1 MRTMLTPALCLAL
14 TAACAGVSL
23 PVPGGSSTGTGTATA
38 PADVNAEI
46 VRYTNDARARN
57 GLPGLAPDA
66 RLMEA
71 ARLHAGQMA
80 SYQRLEHTISGARYP
95 DMQSRLEAAGYD
107 YANAAEN
114 IAWNQ
119 ANAQSAVTTWMNSA
133 GHRANI
139 LNPQLTQI
147 GVAMARSARGEPY
160 WIQVFGRPR

>member
-1 MRTMLTPALCLAL
+1 MRKLTSALCFAGL
-14 TAACAGVSL
+14 TIGCTGLPL
-23 PVPGGSSTGTGTATA
+23 PVPAGGSSAGTSGSSG
-38 PADVNAEI
+38 DVTAEI
-46 VRYTNDARARN
+46 VRFTNDARIRN
-57 GLPGLAPDA
+57 GLPALTADT

-71 ARLHAGQMA
+71 ARLHAQQMA

-95 DMQSRLEAAGYD
+95 DMQSRLDAAGYV

-119 ANAQSAVTTWMNSA
+119 PNAQGAVTTWMNSA
-133 GHRANI
+133 GHRTNI

-147 GVAMARSARGEPY
+147 GAAMARSARGEPY

>member
-1 MRTMLTPALCLAL
+1 MLTSALCFAGLSIG
-14 TAACAGVSL
+14 CAGLPL
-23 PVPGGSSTGTGTATA
+23 PVPGGGSSAGTSSGSSS
-38 PADVNAEI
+38 DVNAEI
-46 VRYTNDARARN
+46 VRFTNDARARN
-57 GLPGLAPDA
+57 GLAALAPDA

-71 ARLHAGQMA
+71 ARLHAQQMA

-95 DMQSRLEAAGYD
+95 DMQSRLDAAGYL

-119 ANAQSAVTTWMNSA
+119 PNAQSAVTTWMNSA
-133 GHRANI
+133 GHRTNI

-147 GVAMARSARGEPY
+147 GTAMARSARGEPY